1 MPPGGTPGT
10 PLGSGLSATIPS
22 VVINSPTT
30 EGRILQ
36 CHAHDLARI
45 QNPGRHHVLV
55 VSRLRLIA
63 SVPRLLI

>member
-30 EGRILQ
+30 EG
-36 CHAHDLARI
+36 
-45 QNPGRHHVLV
+45 
-55 VSRLRLIA
+55 A
-63 SVPRLLI
+63 SCNATRTT